1 MKRGQREENL
11 ELSTRP
17 AEQGR
22 AGGRTG
28 LTGRDWCPLPRQEW
42 CLVRSQGTWRCT
54 RVALPRE
61 MLTLRV
67 RFPAGAGG
75 GAQAG
80 SAGAA
85 DGEEAGTISA
95 LSVLG
100 ASSPPAFSSAR
111 KKEKKCPLHLLAST
125 LLSVFPLP
133 GTDPGN
139 HLCPP
144 QLCLH
149 IWSYSRLVLRLRSLK
164 KGFKMNQGI
173 S

>member
-1 MKRGQREENL
+1 MKSGQREENL

-17 AEQGR
+17 AKQGR

-42 CLVRSQGTWRCT
+42 CLVCSQGTWRCT

-80 SAGAA
+80 SAGPA

-111 KKEKKCPLHLLAST
+111 KKEKNVSSALVGFYTPVCVPPAGHGPRES
-125 LLSVFPLP
+125 PLP
-133 GTDPGN
+133 PSALPA
-139 HLCPP
+139 HLELFP
-144 QLCLH
+144 
-149 IWSYSRLVLRLRSLK
+149 SRFATAEFK
-164 KGFKMNQGI
+164 KRI
-173 S
+173 